1 MRCSIALR
9 TASAGLVAIWAPLVG
24 CFASAEEQSTTK
36 DQAVGAPSP
45 DQVPLDPTTIPK
57 FAHQLP
63 IPRVYAPTVVRDSTG
78 RVIRNEYTVNVRQS
92 TAQMLPPGF
101 PATTVMAYGGQ
112 VKIPGSTATEF
123 ARTVPGPVF
132 ENTRGIPTIVH
143 WRNEVTGQHFLPI
156 DTTLNWAN
164 PLTTEPPVGTGE
176 FPGFDPF
183 PVSNLAAG
191 MPVPI
196 VTHNH
201 GLVVIPQND
210 GIADE
215 WFTAG
220 TGATPPQR
228 GPGFV
233 SRDYTKPNEQPSTM
247 LFYHDHTMG
256 MTRINVYAGLA
267 GTAYMIRDPN
277 NPLDAANSPL
287 PKGDFEIPLMI
298 ADREFFTD
306 GELHFPRGGEEEAV
320 NAKNAYW
327 TPGGDG
333 DVIMVNGKV
342 WPNLNVQRRQ
352 YRFRA
357 LAAGNGRLFDLQ
369 LDNNG
374 TVVPFT
380 LIGSDGGYLPAPK
393 VVTHVAISITERADM
408 LVDFSQFAAGT
419 QIIMRNIDPDIDDPD
434 LDGTVMRFTVQN
446 STAVRPPAVPALV
459 ARAALPTNAPKRIK
473 TTHIHFDADDDQ
485 LRSID
490 GLDFTSPTTEFPL
503 IGSTEQW
510 DFVNGGGS
518 FHQIH
523 IHLIEFQLI
532 NRQAIDVEGYIK
544 QWHLLNGHLPTTR
557 PIVVDP
563 TPFLIGSPIP
573 PEPYETGWKD
583 TIMARRGEVMRLVTR
598 WAPQETPTGGVSP
611 GQNQFPIAAVSPTTD
626 AWYLFHCHV
635 IGHEDNDMMRKM
647 PMVNLWRSGQAYVA
661 GTVVAHQNVDYRV
674 RVNHTSSSTQP
685 PPTRFDL
692 WERVNNND
700 GTWQPQ
706 IIYAKGDRVLF
717 NGNLFVAKSVHQA
730 QSGQTP
736 SATPSR
742 WDAFPKTAC
751 AQIRKLCADN
761 TQPDALDCQDIG
773 AANVDADCGDNLDF
787 CLAECDEDVR
797 NPCSGLCDNPTNF
810 TVADGTTFRSGAL
823 GTGAACFAT
832 TSELLTGTCTGL
844 GSGRTLTINGKVQRC
859 DGTNWTYPMPSQRN
873 YGYCIQTNAGAGS
886 TASFTAR

>member
-1 MRCSIALR
+1 MRSSIAFR
-9 TASAGLVAIWAPLVG
+9 TIPAGLVAAWVPLVG
-24 CFASAEEQSTTK
+24 CVASPEGQSSK
-36 DQAVGAPSP
+36 GQSVGTPSP

-57 FAHQLP
+57 FVNQLP
-63 IPRVYAPTVVRDSTG
+63 IPRVYAPTVIRDSNG
-78 RVIRNEYTVNVRQS
+78 RVIRNEYTVSVRKS
-92 TAQMLPPGF
+92 TAQILPPGF

-112 VKIPGSTATEF
+112 VTIPGSTNTEF

-132 ENTRGIPTIVH
+132 ENTRGTPTVVH
-143 WRNEVTGQHFLPI
+143 WRNEISGDHFLPI

-164 PLTTEPPVGTGE
+164 PLVTEPPTGGSE

-183 PVSNLAAG
+183 PVTNFNTG
-191 MPVPI
+191 VPVPI

-215 WFTAG
+215 WFTPG

-233 SRDYTKPNEQPSTM
+233 TRDYFKPNEQPSTM

-256 MTRINVYAGLA
+256 LTRVNVYAGLA

-277 NPLDAANSPL
+277 NPLDQASSPL
-287 PKGDFEIPLMI
+287 PRGQFEIPLMI

-306 GELHFPRGGEEEAV
+306 GELHFPRGGEDEAA
-320 NAKNAYW
+320 NIKNAFW

-342 WPNLNVQRRQ
+342 WPNLDVQRRQ

-357 LAAGNGRLFDLQ
+357 LAAGNGRLFVIQ
-369 LDNNG
+369 LERNG
-374 TVVPFT
+374 TIVPFT
-380 LIGSDGGYLPAPK
+380 LIGSDGGYLPQPK
-393 VVTHVAISITERADM
+393 VVNNVTISITERADM
-408 LVDFSQFAAGT
+408 LVDFSQFPAGT
-419 QIIMRNIDPDIDDPD
+419 QIIMRNADPDVDDPN
-434 LDGTVMRFTVQN
+434 LDGIIMRFTVTN
-446 STAVRPPAVPALV
+446 SQQVRPPAPPTLV

-473 TTHIHFDADDDQ
+473 TAMIHFDADDDQ

-490 GLDFTSPTTEFPL
+490 GLDFTSPATEFPL
-503 IGSTEQW
+503 IGSTEEW
-510 DFVNGGGS
+510 DFVNAGGS

-532 NRQAIDVEGYIK
+532 NRQAYDIDAYMK
-544 QWHLLNGHLPTTR
+544 QWNLMNGHLPVTR

-583 TIMARRGEVMRLVTR
+583 TIMARPGEVMRLVTR
-598 WAPQETPTGGVSP
+598 WAPQETPTGGVNP
-611 GQNQFPIAAVSPTTD
+611 GQNQFPIVAVSPTTD

-635 IGHEDNDMMRKM
+635 LGHEDNDMMRKM
-647 PMVNLWRSGQAYVA
+647 PLVNAWAPNRSFTP
-661 GTVVAHQNVDYRV
+661 GTVVAHQNIDYRV
-674 RVNHTSSSTQP
+674 RVAHTSTSSQP
-685 PPTRFDL
+685 PPSRFDL

-700 GTWQPQ
+700 GSWQPQ
-706 IIYAKGDRVLF
+706 IIYAVGDRVTF
-717 NGNLFVAKSVHQA
+717 NGRLFIAKSVHQA

-736 SATPSR
+736 SNTPSR
-742 WDAFPKTAC
+742 WDQLPTGAC
-751 AQIRKLCADN
+751 SQIRKFCADN
-761 TQPDALDCQDIG
+761 TAPDALACQDIG

-787 CLAECDEDVR
+787 CLGECDEDVR
-797 NPCSGLCDNPTNF
+797 SPCSGLCDNPTTF

-823 GTGAACFAT
+823 GNGAACFAT

-844 GSGRTLTINGKVQRC
+844 GSGRQLTINGKVQPC
-859 DGTNWTYPMPSQRN
+859 NGSNWAYPLPSQRN
-873 YGYCIQTNAGAGS
+873 YGYCIQVNSGSGS

>member
-1 MRCSIALR
+1 MRCSITLR
-9 TASAGLVAIWAPLVG
+9 TISAGLVAVWAPLVG
-24 CFASAEEQSTTK
+24 CTASPEEQSKTTE
-36 DQAVGAPSP
+36 QAVGSPSP
-45 DQVPLDPTTIPK
+45 DQVPLDPATIPK

-63 IPRVYAPTVVRDSTG
+63 IPRVYAPTPITDSSG

-101 PATTVMAYGGQ
+101 PATTVMAYGGM
-112 VKIPGSTATEF
+112 VKIPGSSATEF
-123 ARTVPGPVF
+123 ARTVPGPMF
-132 ENTRGIPTIVH
+132 ENTRGTPTVVH
-143 WRNEVTGQHFLPI
+143 WRNEVTGKHFLPV

-164 PLTTEPPVGTGE
+164 PAVLEPPVG
-176 FPGFDPF
+176 PFDPF
-183 PVSNLAAG
+183 PIDNLGATS
-191 MPVPI
+191 PVPI

-233 SRDYTKPNEQPSTM
+233 TRDYFKPNEQPSTM

-256 MTRINVYAGLA
+256 LTRVNVYAGLA

-277 NPLDAANSPL
+277 NPLDKASSPL
-287 PKGDFEIPLMI
+287 PKGQFEIPLMI

-306 GELHFPRGGEEEAV
+306 GELNFPREGA
-320 NAKNAYW
+320 NIKNGPW

-342 WPNLNVQRRQ
+342 WPNLNVERRQ

-357 LAAGNGRLFDLQ
+357 LAAGNGRLFVIQ
-369 LDNNG
+369 LENNG
-374 TVVPFT
+374 TIVPFT

-393 VVTHVAISITERADM
+393 VVNNVTISITERADL

-419 QIIMRNIDPDIDDPD
+419 QIIMRNADENVDDPN
-434 LDGTVMRFTVQN
+434 LDGIIMRFTVQN
-446 STAVRPPAVPALV
+446 TQKVTPPTVPPLV

-473 TTHIHFDADDDQ
+473 TAQIHFDADDDQ
-485 LRSID
+485 LRSMD
-490 GLDFTSPTTEFPL
+490 GLDFTSPPTEFPL
-503 IGSTEQW
+503 IGSTEEW
-510 DFVNGGGS
+510 NFVNGGGS

-532 NRQAIDVEGYIK
+532 NRQQIDVGGYIT

-563 TPFLIGSPIP
+563 TPFLIGAPIP

-583 TIMARRGEVMRLVTR
+583 TIMARPGEVMRLVTR
-598 WAPQETPTGGVSP
+598 WAPQETPTGGVTP
-611 GQNQFPIAAVSPTTD
+611 GQNQFPITAVSPTTD
-626 AWYLFHCHV
+626 AWYLWHCHV
-635 IGHEDNDMMRKM
+635 LGHEDNDMMRKM
-647 PMVNLWRSGQAYVA
+647 PLVNTWGGNKTYMA
-661 GTVVAHQNVDYRV
+661 GTVVAHQNIDYRA
-674 RVNHTSSSTQP
+674 RVNHTSSSSSP
-685 PPTRFDL
+685 PPNRFDL

-706 IIYAKGDRVLF
+706 IIYALGDRVLF
-717 NGNLFVAKSVHQA
+717 NGQLFISKSVHQA

-736 SATPSR
+736 ANTPSK
-742 WDAFPKTAC
+742 WSSFPKQAC
-751 AQIRKLCADN
+751 AQITKLCADN
-761 TQPDALDCQDIG
+761 TQSDALDCQDIG
-773 AANVDADCGDNLDF
+773 AAGDDASCLDNLDF

-797 NPCSGLCDNPTNF
+797 SPCSGLCDNPTTF
-810 TVADGTTFRSGAL
+810 TVPDGSTFHSGAL
-823 GTGAACFAT
+823 GNGAACFAT
-832 TSELLTGTCTGL
+832 TSELLTGTCSGL
-844 GSGRTLTINGKVQRC
+844 GSGRVLTINGKVQKC
-859 DGTNWTYPMPSQRN
+859 DGSNWVYPLPSQRN
-873 YGYCIQTNAGAGS
+873 YGYCIQTTAGS
-886 TASFTAR
+886 GSSASFTSK